1 MSWSL
6 VAGRV
11 LSCGESICLG
21 SESDPQ
27 LLPTR
32 DRPLSSVRAPAAKAG
47 SAGADPSRQL
57 ARQEAAL
64 ESGRGVPAKASVGRR
79 DAKGRTVHHRRGGP
93 STLDGPGRIRKC
105 EFTDSQMSKTS
116 IKSRVSRGS
125 KRTTAARR
133 SAVRRPV
140 VVRYVVRFLLG
151 NGLGRSGA
159 SAELLAQLRRGLPVS
174 EVEELRAA
182 MALRRE
188 ELAPLLGISK
198 ATLHRR
204 WAAGRF
210 GAAES
215 DRVARYARLFGL
227 ATVAL
232 ESTELARGWLGS
244 PQRGL
249 GGAVPL
255 QFAESELGAREVED
269 LLLRSEHGVYS

>member
-1 MSWSL
+1 
-6 VAGRV
+6 
-11 LSCGESICLG
+11 
-21 SESDPQ
+21 
-27 LLPTR
+27 
-32 DRPLSSVRAPAAKAG
+32 
-47 SAGADPSRQL
+47 
-57 ARQEAAL
+57 
-64 ESGRGVPAKASVGRR
+64 
-79 DAKGRTVHHRRGGP
+79 
-93 STLDGPGRIRKC
+93 
-105 EFTDSQMSKTS
+105 MSKTS

-227 ATVAL
+227 ATVGL